1 MQHRDLATLAR
12 FLRPVS
18 SSATSSSRHRES
30 NLTRQAVAVTGIS
43 PRVKHRNKK
52 GASEGSEMRRRD
64 ERKLEETRFIPLPV
78 TCRLQ
83 GLMTTVASPILPS
96 LEPHILPAQRNENLL
111 AFRAISS
118 PGALPI
124 IRIGHEIKRARY
136 FRVSRWRKN
145 RWICERWN

>member
-1 MQHRDLATLAR
+1 
-12 FLRPVS
+12 
-18 SSATSSSRHRES
+18 
-30 NLTRQAVAVTGIS
+30 
-43 PRVKHRNKK
+43 
-52 GASEGSEMRRRD
+52 MRRRD

-83 GLMTTVASPILPS
+83 GLMTRVASPILPS

-124 IRIGHEIKRARY
+124 IRIGHETKRPRYLEYRDSGRTVAYARDGIKARPQVVTLSEIVY
-136 FRVSRWRKN
+136 LQQR
-145 RWICERWN
+145 EE